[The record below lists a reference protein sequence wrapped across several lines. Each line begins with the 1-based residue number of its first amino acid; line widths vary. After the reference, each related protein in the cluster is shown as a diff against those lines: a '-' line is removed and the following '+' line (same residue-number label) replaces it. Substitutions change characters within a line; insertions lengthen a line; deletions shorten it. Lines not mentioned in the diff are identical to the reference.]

1 MSAGI
6 QPKSGFSMMWKQSVS
21 PSQRFSSSSV
31 HFWGKKLF
39 EKSNQKTILPF
50 SSTRN
55 RVKDHKS
62 KSIQTKMLINLCQIK
77 ILFSSWKSETK
88 PPKKKSRHEK
98 EAKKLNLSLSHERN
112 EQPFLLHLKSISAIV
127 ATKFITT
134 HIHKKNCSP
143 GLVAIWLEA
152 LENAKQF
159 QLLFS
164 LPLFIFWILSN
175 KVIDGAA
182 AETLLTIDIKNQD
195 LNFCLIYNSK

>member
-39 EKSNQKTILPF
+39 EKIKSKNY
-50 SSTRN
+50 SSIF
-55 RVKDHKS
+55 KHKEPSQGSQKS

-98 EAKKLNLSLSHERN
+98 EAKKLKISLSPTKEMNNHSCYISRASQQSLQPNLSQH
-112 EQPFLLHLKSISAIV
+112 
-127 ATKFITT
+127 TY
-134 HIHKKNCSP
+134 KKNCSP

-152 LENAKQF
+152 LEENAKQF

-164 LPLFIFWILSN
+164 LPLFIFWILSPT
-175 KVIDGAA
+175 K
-182 AETLLTIDIKNQD
+182 
-195 LNFCLIYNSK
+195 

>member
-50 SSTRN
+50 SRHKEPSQGSQ
-55 RVKDHKS
+55 KS

-77 ILFSSWKSETK
+77 NTIFQLKIRRKK

-98 EAKKLNLSLSHERN
+98 EAKKIKSLSLPQRN

-175 KVIDGAA
+175 KVIMTARRR
-182 AETLLTIDIKNQD
+182 KHKKSR
-195 LNFCLIYNSK
+195 SKFLSYIQF